1 MSKGGWGYFFL
12 GLGAGVGL
20 GLILAPESGEEMR
33 GTLKNKADEGKDF
46 LKKQTTDW
54 RESASTVVDK
64 GREALH
70 RQRDTLNDAIQAG
83 KQAYR
88 EKVASDAPDSGTV

>member
-1 MSKGGWGYFFL
+1 MSKGRWGYFFL

-33 GTLKNKADEGKDF
+33 GTLRGKADEGKDF
-46 LKKQTTDW
+46 LKKQSSDW
-54 RESASTVVDK
+54 RESASAAMDK

-88 EKVASDAPDSGTV
+88 EKVATDGSPNPS

>member
-1 MSKGGWGYFFL
+1 MSKSRWGYFFL

-33 GTLKNKADEGKDF
+33 GTLRDTADEGRDF

-54 RESASTVVDK
+54 RDSASAVVDK
-64 GREALH
+64 GREVLH
-70 RQRDTLNDAIQAG
+70 RQKDTLNDAIQAG

-88 EKVASDAPDSGTV
+88 EKVSADNAPNPV